1 MIKGTVSL
9 ENIQWRKVIITTLN
23 ICILLVF
30 VIFLMICIKYQIR
43 SRDKMI
49 SIEEYELVMQMIK
62 NMGLLTFIPFVVIN
76 CVYVMYSFLNRRK
89 VMLDNEIRLMLK
101 SHKALYEVGDRLI
114 TPTIKLP
121 IKVNSK
127 KIIRSAY
134 VTYSYDELDDKLVL
148 LFSYRKG
155 INCQIFTG
163 GSKKDIVDYLLD
175 YYEECQ
181 MTHKRG
187 VGTKLEILNYNANE
201 QFLNKRH
208 MSYREAI

>member
-9 ENIQWRKVIITTLN
+9 ENIQWRKVIIITLN
-23 ICILLVF
+23 ICILLIF
-30 VIFLMICIKYQIR
+30 VMFLMICIKYQIR
-43 SRDKMI
+43 SKDKMI
-49 SIEEYELVMQMIK
+49 SIEEYELVMQTIK
-62 NMGLLTFIPFVVIN
+62 NMGLLIFIPFAVIN
-76 CVYVMYSFLNRRK
+76 CVYVMYSFLNRRNII
-89 VMLDNEIRLMLK
+89 LDNEIRLMLK
-101 SHKALYEVGDRLI
+101 SHKVLYEVGDRLI

-163 GSKKDIVDYLLD
+163 GSKKDIVNYLLD

-181 MTHKRG
+181 ITHKRG

-201 QFLNKRH
+201 QIF
-208 MSYREAI
+208 E

>member
-1 MIKGTVSL
+1 
-9 ENIQWRKVIITTLN
+9 
-23 ICILLVF
+23 
-30 VIFLMICIKYQIR
+30 
-43 SRDKMI
+43 MI

-62 NMGLLTFIPFVVIN
+62 NMGLLIFIPFAVIN

-89 VMLDNEIRLMLK
+89 IMLDNEIRLMLK
-101 SHKALYEVGDRLI
+101 SNKSLYDVGDRLI

-155 INCQIFTG
+155 MNCQVFTG

-181 MTHKRG
+181 ITHKSG

-201 QFLNKRH
+201 QIF
-208 MSYREAI
+208 E